1 MNRIINLTDERRE
14 RKHEYPK
21 IKPHLPTNPENA
33 TYKTSSRH
41 RSPQVCASC
50 RQRGRPHFHS
60 APDHHHHAPPPPT
73 LPTLLLLSIPPHPP
87 ASTMHTDVR
96 TSTVIQADLGNAQL
110 SLAPRSSL
118 AGHGGRAALV
128 CSAWLLL
135 TRAAPPAL

>member
-60 APDHHHHAPPPPT
+60 APDHHHHAPPPH
-73 LPTLLLLSIPPHPP
+73 PPHSTPSFHPSSP
-87 ASTMHTDVR
+87 ASVHHAHRRPRVHSDSGRPGQCTAVSR
-96 TSTVIQADLGNAQL
+96 PQVVISRPRWAGSLGVLCVASAD
-110 SLAPRSSL
+110 
-118 AGHGGRAALV
+118 
-128 CSAWLLL
+128 
-135 TRAAPPAL
+135 